1 MRSGLGGGGRHP
13 LLHATPH
20 LSPRRARNNVIYASS
35 VRAAA
40 AIDDG
45 EGGAAASAAPAA
57 SAHVDGE
64 PISLSEREMGSVE
77 LFPQTVVHNANGR
90 FLVVAGDN
98 EYVIYTAQALRN
110 KSFGQALDFVWSAY
124 GTGNYAVRE
133 STSRVKIFKDFK
145 ETAAFK
151 PGIPAE
157 GIFGGALLGVRSAD
171 TVVFYD
177 WDSAK
182 VVRRIEVG
190 SIRGVYWNE
199 SGSLVAIATDDSYF
213 VLRFNRDAYAA
224 GVEAATSAVDM
235 AAVAEEGVEAAFEL
249 QVGRRA

>member
-1 MRSGLGGGGRHP
+1 MS
-13 LLHATPH
+13 A
-20 LSPRRARNNVIYASS
+20 V
-35 VRAAA
+35 
-40 AIDDG
+40 DDG
-45 EGGAAASAAPAA
+45 EGGAAASAPSA
-57 SAHVDGE
+57 AHVDGE

-77 LFPQTVVHNANGR
+77 LFPQTVAHNANGR
-90 FLVVAGDN
+90 FLVVSGDN

-190 SIRGVYWNE
+190 GIRSIYWNE
-199 SGSLVAIATDDSYF
+199 TGSLVTIATDESYF
-213 VLRFNRDAYAA
+213 VLRFSRDAYAS
-224 GVEAATSAVDM
+224 GVEAATGAAEA

-249 QVGRRA
+249 QVRRSPSDLRAQLQA